1 MSTML
6 DTSVLVAAFVR
17 RHPRHDVAIGAL
29 RRADDLTIAA
39 HMLAET
45 YAVLTRLPTRPR
57 ISGGVARKLIRENL
71 TARGR
76 VVALSARD
84 YDAALGRMADLGL
97 TGGAVY
103 DALIVAAAQKAKV
116 DRFVTFNGAD
126 FRRVWPEAGD
136 RLAVLG

>member
-1 MSTML
+1 MGTML
-6 DTSVLVAAFVR
+6 DTSVLVGAFVR
-17 RHPRHDVAIGAL
+17 RHPRHEVAIGVL
-29 RRADDLTIAA
+29 RQAVNLTIAA
-39 HMLAET
+39 HTLAET

-76 VVALSARD
+76 VVALTARD

-103 DALIVAAAQKAKV
+103 DALIVQAALKAKV
-116 DRFVTFNGAD
+116 DRLVTFNGAN
-126 FRRVWPEAGD
+126 FRRAWPEAGE
-136 RLAVLG
+136 RLSS